1 MNLKYRNTDLEPL
14 IVSIMSQFSSMADS
28 KEIHFELVSTKSVAL
43 YVDQEKMEK
52 IISNL
57 LSNAFKFT
65 PAGGHII
72 ITIAQN
78 DSYAEIAISDTGLGI
93 EPEHLSKIFDRFYQ
107 VDDSRTGTGV
117 GLGLSIA
124 QWIVQGHNGRIEVQS
139 TAGIGSIFRVF
150 FPAA

>member
-1 MNLKYRNTDLEPL
+1 MHLR
-14 IVSIMSQFSSMADS
+14 A
-28 KEIHFELVSTKSVAL
+28 A
-43 YVDQEKMEK
+43 
-52 IISNL
+52 
-57 LSNAFKFT
+57 
-65 PAGGHII
+65 
-72 ITIAQN
+72 
-78 DSYAEIAISDTGLGI
+78 AISSEVVLEIEDTGIGI
-93 EPEHLSKIFDRFYQ
+93 PPEHLARIFDRFYQ